1 MFVTARRPLWAMITG
16 ARLSQLLLV
25 NGSMSDNYCT
35 HSTVSARECH
45 VQAVKQPCT
54 VANENKL

>member
-1 MFVTARRPLWAMITG
+1 MITG